1 MLLASCSAV
10 DHRLAKF
17 MDRYKANVVTSQNPE
32 DDSSLS
38 LVGLEHVQ
46 TIGNAPTTLPTA
58 PEGYSS
64 RPVVEDID
72 LPNHIGSE
80 INSEGEEVDNLA
92 KKASAATEGELPKVN
107 EDGTVSKPARTYSSE
122 PDHTP
127 KTRPVQQSGTTDS
140 SEPTFPQHP
149 LSAEHH
155 DHAVF
160 GKIFK
165 VLEQLNNRQDKLSG
179 AIKQIAGNMA
189 SPGSSA
195 VEEDAEPRKVQQQQA
210 LAKLEDTIKELKSQ
224 KAALASVSQ
233 SMKSALSSEQ

>member
-1 MLLASCSAV
+1 M
-10 DHRLAKF
+10 HRLEKF
-17 MDRYKANVVTSQNPE
+17 MDRYKANVFIDETSAEDAPE
-32 DDSSLS
+32 
-38 LVGLEHVQ
+38 GMEHVQ

-72 LPNHIGSE
+72 LPNHIGTE
-80 INSEGEEVDNLA
+80 INKEGEDVDNLA
-92 KKASAATEGELPKVN
+92 KKASAATENELPQIN
-107 EDGTVSKPARTYSSE
+107 EDGTVSKSAHTYSSE
-122 PDHTP
+122 PDHSP
-127 KTRPVQQSGTTDS
+127 KTRAVRQTGSTDS

-179 AIKQIAGNMA
+179 AIKQIAGKI
-189 SPGSSA
+189 STESSFS
-195 VEEDAEPRKVQQQQA
+195 EEDSDVEPRKKEQAVAA
-210 LAKLEDTIKELKSQ
+210 LAKLEDTIQELKSQ
-224 KAALASVSQ
+224 KAALASVKQ
-233 SMKSALSSEQ
+233 NLKASMEQEEQ